1 MKRSRRT
8 RTVSKAVAVYT
19 TPFDPKT
26 QQATSLST
34 PTEYESIEHARVSI
48 KGKPIRESS
57 RTLIYPGICIS
68 DYPVYTGPLST
79 SKGNQQ

>member
-8 RTVSKAVAVYT
+8 RPAPKAGTIYE
-19 TPFDPKT
+19 TPFDTKT
-26 QQATSLST
+26 KQATGLSVL
-34 PTEYESIEHARVSI
+34 TEYESIEHARTSI
-48 KGKPIRESS
+48 KGKPVRESK

-79 SKGNQQ
+79 SKGD